1 MAREATKSLEN
12 ARSRSPVRSPFTP
25 TIRIAV
31 ILLPQKSRP
40 DGKHLGQS
48 TYHKK
53 SRPDGKRVGQSTSP
67 SSTLRLYT
75 GPARKLRK
83 KMCYLGVGTT
93 PLKRGVKPP
102 QSAFSRLFRSPSGSD
117 GFWSPSGSN
126 EKRRRKPSG
135 FDGQNC
141 RASDGSLVQVVSCG
155 WKAQP
160 HFCTNADLWLVL
172 IRLDIYSCQRSKR
185 DESLVQVVSCGWKAQ
200 PRFYTNADLWLVLIR
215 WPRQRMGYSRIPPT
229 ASWF

>member
-1 MAREATKSLEN
+1 MSLEN
-12 ARSRSPVRSPFTP
+12 ARWRSPVRSPFTP

-40 DGKHLGQS
+40 DGKC
-48 TYHKK
+48 
-53 SRPDGKRVGQSTSP
+53 VGQSTSP
-67 SSTLRLYT
+67 SSTLRIYT
-75 GPARKLRK
+75 GPARKTRK
-83 KMCYLGVGTT
+83 TMCYLGVGTT

-126 EKRRRKPSG
+126 EKRRRRPSG

-141 RASDGSLVQVVSCG
+141 RDSERGIRAYRRFKLSAAAGRHGHTSAPMQTCGWCSYDCRWNRGSERDGHSCGKRDGTLVQVVSCG

-160 HFCTNADLWLVL
+160 HFCTNAGLWLVL
-172 IRLDIYSCQRSKR
+172 IRL
-185 DESLVQVVSCGWKAQ
+185 
-200 PRFYTNADLWLVLIR
+200 
-215 WPRQRMGYSRIPPT
+215 PRQRIGYLRIPPME
-229 ASWF
+229 SWF